1 MTKPFDLDEFL
12 SRVRNLLGFH
22 RRRIE
27 GRAQNPQGIV
37 ILRVRRGEDQLRDL
51 PVTVKDEAVRMTQ
64 LELSLL
70 RYFVENE
77 GRVIPRRELLENV
90 WGMPGNLNTRA
101 PDQFIRRLRK
111 LFEPDPA
118 QPRHFLTV
126 RDAGYRFVAAG
137 EEEA

>member
-1 MTKPFDLDEFL
+1 VVVFEFADAKINFETFQ
-12 SRVRNLLGFH
+12 VAVG
-22 RRRIE
+22 
-27 GRAQNPQGIV
+27 
-37 ILRVRRGEDQLRDL
+37 GE
-51 PVTVKDEAVRMTQ
+51 PVRMTQ
-64 LELSLL
+64 LEMTLL

-90 WGMPGNLNTRA
+90 WGMPGTLNTRA

-118 QPRHFLTV
+118 QPRHFLTI

-137 EEEA
+137 AEPA